1 MRKFLLFICCLICIS
16 QVSAQTGSIRG
27 KITDKKTKEAIV
39 GSTVTV
45 VGTYSGAVTDMNGN
59 YEIKNLKP
67 GDYNIKA
74 VFIGYKEII
83 YNGVKVTPDATVT
96 LNLALTELTAEI
108 GAVEVLGQKTIVD
121 LESGKSSTKVTSE
134 DIKDMNVKDVQSIV
148 ANQAGVSQNPDGLQI
163 RGGRV
168 YETQYLV
175 DGINAQDPLAGTGF
189 GVDIAANAISDI
201 EVITGGVGAEYGE
214 GTSGVVLTRI
224 KEGTDRF
231 RIGGSYYR
239 DNLFFNDKSQ
249 WNTDMLSLS
258 LGGPLVKNKL
268 FYFASFNMELTD
280 EFFRNPASQLRSSLY
295 PDEDFVFVTTK
306 KDWLQW
312 YKENKQEIWAPRQD
326 NKWSNTFKLTYN
338 IKQGQKLSISNQN
351 SVNINQ
357 NTRSLQIIG
366 NNTIVTPGYQ
376 YLYSLNPDNA
386 TTYTHKSN
394 LTIIQYLNLFSKE
407 LSMDVSVA
415 RLFTNLR
422 ADANGRPFRPETIDR
437 IYDPQSIVSDPVS
450 VYNPGD
456 SVLFVNPGPGLYN
469 NGGISTLWHDHYAQE
484 YTFKLKFNYAPSN
497 AHFISFGFDH
507 KEQEYQWVDV
517 TRPWIGSPIIIDD
530 STRMPSSSIGQS
542 NDIWKVKPAT
552 GGIFAQDEIRYK
564 GIILNLGIRLNYWAP
579 GAFADNAVN
588 DPNAPVIDAV
598 RESYLAN
605 TTGFLGRKYKFR
617 LLPKLRI
624 SFPVSENNVLYF
636 NYGHLSRLPHP
647 RFVYAGLDP
656 VYQNRSFLSNLG
668 NPDLNPEVT
677 VSYEVGIKTQI
688 TSNFAITATA
698 FYNDKFDYIVSRR
711 IIVKDQT
718 GRFVEK
724 SFNINQDYARIRGF
738 EVTLN
743 RRIQRWFSATFS
755 GAYQIATGKS
765 NSASESA
772 LQIKQ
777 TGSVS
782 PTVEQYLAWDRP
794 LDFKLMMIF
803 KPDSNFKVLTVPL
816 KNFRFFVISTYKSG
830 LRYTPYYQNGITQTG
845 RPIYEEDER
854 NPYSQLGKP
863 WYNTDLKITRDISI
877 KKKQAIGI
885 SLEVKNVF
893 NNKNA
898 AIINPV
904 TGGAYEL
911 GDQLPNSYR
920 DPMYPDPQDN
930 GAPPFNP
937 ARYLA
942 PRQVLAGITW
952 QF

>member
-1 MRKFLLFICCLICIS
+1 MSRKYLHITFITLLLLTGS
-16 QVSAQTGSIRG
+16 VLEVMAQTGVLKG
-27 KITDKKTKEAIV
+27 KVTDKRSKEAIP
-39 GSTVTV
+39 GATV
-45 VGTYSGAVTDMNGN
+45 VVIGTYFGVSTDINGN
-59 YEIKNLKP
+59 YEIKGIKP
-67 GDYNIKA
+67 GDYSVK
-74 VFIGYKEII
+74 VTFLGYKETL
-83 YNGVKVTPDATVT
+83 YNGVKITANNTTPLSFSLSEVT
-96 LNLALTELTAEI
+96 TEL
-108 GAVEVLGQKTIVD
+108 GAVEILGQKTIVD
-121 LESGKSSTKVTSE
+121 LESGKSSAKVTAE

-175 DGINAQDPLAGTGF
+175 DGVNAQDPLAGTGF
-189 GVDIAANAISDI
+189 GVEIAANAINDI

-224 KEGTDRF
+224 KEGSDKFRF
-231 RIGGSYYR
+231 GGSYYR
-239 DNLFFNDKSQ
+239 DNLGINEKSQ
-249 WNTDMLSLS
+249 WNTEMLSLS
-258 LGGPLVKNKL
+258 LSGPIPVFKDKRKL
-268 FYFASFNMELTD
+268 TFFSSFNMELTD
-280 EFFRNPASQLRSSLY
+280 EFFKTPAKQLHSSLITGN
-295 PDEDFVFVTTK
+295 DS
-306 KDWLQW
+306 L
-312 YKENKQEIWAPRQD
+312 WAPRED
-326 NKWSNTFKLTYN
+326 NKWSGTFKLTYN
-338 IKQGQKLSISNQN
+338 IAPGQKISISNQ
-351 SVNINQ
+351 SSLNINQ

-366 NNTIVTPGYQ
+366 NNAIVTPGYQ
-376 YLYSLNPDNA
+376 YLFSMNMDNA

-394 LTIIQYLNLFSKE
+394 LLIAQYLNVFNTKF
-407 LSMDVSVA
+407 SMDASVS

-422 ADANGRPFRPETIDR
+422 ADANGRAFRPSTIDQLF
-437 IYDPQSIVSDPVS
+437 DPESIVSDPVNL
-450 VYNPGD
+450 YNPGD
-456 SVLFVNPGPGLYN
+456 SVIYANPGPGLYN

-484 YTFKLKFNYAPSN
+484 MTFKLKFNYQPNKSN
-497 AHFISFGFDH
+497 FFTFGLEH

-517 TRPWIGSPIIIDD
+517 TRPWIGAPIVVDD
-530 STRMPSSSIGQS
+530 STTTPSTSIGQT

-552 GGIFAQDEIRYK
+552 GGIFVQDELRYK
-564 GIILNLGIRLNYWAP
+564 GIIVNLGLRLNYWAP
-579 GAFADNAVN
+579 GKFVDDAVN
-588 DPNAPVIDAV
+588 DPNAPIIDAI
-598 RESYLAN
+598 RTNYKAN
-605 TTGFLGRKYKFR
+605 TSELFGRRYKFR
-617 LLPKLRI
+617 LLPKIRI

-677 VSYEVGIKTQI
+677 VSYEVGIKTQV

-711 IIVKDQT
+711 IVVKDQT

-724 SFNINQDYARIRGF
+724 NFNINQDYARIRGF
-738 EVTLN
+738 EITLN
-743 RRIQRWFSATFS
+743 RRIDKWLSATFS

-765 NSASESA
+765 NSAQESA

-794 LDFKLMMIF
+794 LDFKLMLVF
-803 KPDSNFKVLTVPL
+803 KPDSNFRVAGYRM
-816 KNFRFFVISTYKSG
+816 KNFRVFLISTYKSG
-830 LRYTPYYQNGITQTG
+830 LRYTPYYQNGYNETG
-845 RPIYEEDER
+845 RPRYEADEK
-854 NPYSQLGKP
+854 NPYSKLGSA
-863 WYNTDLKITRDISI
+863 WWNTDLKFTKDFYFAKRRTV
-877 KKKQAIGI
+877 GV
-885 SLEVKNVF
+885 SLEVKNLF

-904 TGGAYEL
+904 TGTAYQP
-911 GDQLPNSYR
+911 GDPLPNDYR
-920 DPMYPDPQDN
+920 DPNYPDPQDN

-942 PRQVLAGITW
+942 PRQILAGISW